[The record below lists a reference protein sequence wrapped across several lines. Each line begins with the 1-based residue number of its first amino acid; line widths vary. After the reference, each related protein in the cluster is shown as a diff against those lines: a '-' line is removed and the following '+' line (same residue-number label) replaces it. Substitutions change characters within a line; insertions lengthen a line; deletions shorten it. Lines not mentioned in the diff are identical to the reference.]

1 MVLKSAPS
9 QSNTQML
16 AQNLSSAIFQ
26 LDFSSHAV
34 ASLLYLFAAI
44 LLGNKN
50 ATRNIFRPFQLACIA
65 SAAGQLAVCLFKLG
79 YLAGLPLA
87 ITELCVLGVWSY
99 ALLELIASSTGSSI
113 ARRYQLTVLLI
124 WLVSVLIYLQPLIP
138 QSLIPAQLPSI
149 QTVVGPLMATLLIL
163 VLVEQLYRNSAPSH
177 QHNLKYLVVGLL
189 ALMCFDLYSMA
200 YFSLFQAN
208 NPNTANADGLVNML
222 VGTVFVMGALRT
234 QPEQRIAISRSMAFY
249 STSLI
254 LSGLFLFAM
263 SMAGYFVVARG
274 AAWSAAL
281 QLVLFV
287 FTFVALALASL
298 SRTVRAKIRV
308 FVNKHFFRHKY
319 DYRYVWL
326 NLIKTLSDTSERDDF
341 YITSLKAVGEIF
353 ESDSGCI
360 WLVNDNGQFDAVGS
374 WNMQIPDDVDVT
386 VHDDFIAPLRN
397 QEWIFAPGDASN
409 SLRDPYIDTI
419 PDWVYRIDDVWVIAP
434 LLIGNELTGFFILG
448 KQRNAAALIWE
459 DLDVLKTVGR
469 QLASYIIRQKSAE
482 QLAESKQ
489 FDTYNKLTAF
499 IMHDLKNLIAQQA
512 LVVDNANKHKEN
524 PAFVEDAIRTIDN
537 SVTRMNHLLKRLQS
551 SGRATPQRSVSIRS
565 TILDAIKKS
574 ADRQPIPI
582 LSTGEADAQ
591 VLADQEQLVMIIM
604 HVLRNAQDAT
614 ANDGFID
621 VAIVCASGSVSIEIE
636 DNGAGMDQDF
646 IKNRLFKPFESTKSS
661 MGMGIGAYQVREFIQ
676 AMGGQLKVTS
686 EVDVGTNICIDLPI
700 SSNEG

>member
-1 MVLKSAPS
+1 
-9 QSNTQML
+9 ML

-34 ASLLYLFAAI
+34 ACLLYLFAAI
-44 LLGNKN
+44 LLSGKN
-50 ATRNIFRPFQLACIA
+50 GAENFFRPFQIACAA
-65 SAAGQLAVCLFKLG
+65 SSAGQLAVCLYKLSWLG
-79 YLAGLPLA
+79 ELSLALA
-87 ITELCVLGVWSY
+87 ELSVLGVWMY
-99 ALLELIASSTGSSI
+99 ALLELIARSTGSGI
-113 ARRYQLTVLLI
+113 ALRYKLLVLVV
-124 WLVSVLIYLQPLIP
+124 WLVSVLVYLQPLLP
-138 QSLIPAQLPSI
+138 VPAVVPSV
-149 QTVVGPLMATLLIL
+149 QTVVGPLLATLLIV
-163 VLVEQLYRNSAPSH
+163 VLIEQLYRNSAPAH
-177 QHNLKYLVVGLL
+177 RHNLKYLVVGLL
-189 ALMCFDLYSMA
+189 AIMCFDLYSMA

-208 NPNTANADGLVNML
+208 NPNSAAADGLVNML
-222 VGTVFVMGALRT
+222 AGVVFVLGALRT
-234 QPEQRIAISRSMAFY
+234 EPEQRIAISRSMAFY

-254 LSGLFLFAM
+254 LSGAFLFAM
-263 SMAGYFVVARG
+263 SMAGYFVAARG

-287 FTFVALALASL
+287 FSFVALALASL
-298 SRTVRAKIRV
+298 SRTVRARIRV

-326 NLIKTLSDTSERDDF
+326 NLIRTLSDTTERDDF
-341 YITSLKAVGEIF
+341 YVTSLRAVGEIF

-374 WNMQIPDDVDVT
+374 WNMDIPEGVEVT
-386 VHDDFIAPLRN
+386 VHDEFIAPLRN
-397 QEWIFAPGDASN
+397 QEWVFAPGDSTN
-409 SLRDPYIDTI
+409 SLHDPYIDSI
-419 PDWVYRIDDVWVIAP
+419 PEWIYRIDDVWVIAP
-434 LLIGNELTGFFILG
+434 LLIGSDLTGFFILG
-448 KQRNAAALIWE
+448 KQRSSTSLIWE

-469 QLASYIIRQKSAE
+469 QLASYIVRQKSAE

-582 LSTGEADAQ
+582 LSTGEADAP
-591 VLADQEQLVMIIM
+591 VLADAEQLVMILM

-621 VAIVCASGSVSIEIE
+621 VAIIPGSGSVAIEIE
-636 DNGAGMDQDF
+636 DNGVGMDQEF

-676 AMGGQLKVTS
+676 AMGGQLKVSS
-686 EVDVGTNICIDLPI
+686 EVDVGTNVCIELPI
-700 SSNEG
+700 SSGEG